1 MEPRN
6 CDCHDDK
13 PEIAAGPIARRDFF
27 KLGVGGALSLALASR
42 MTSSLFADDK
52 KPAKGNEKYDKPP
65 AQITPKAKSVIL
77 LWMDGGPS
85 QMDTWDPKGGANG
98 GSLKKVKTKI
108 DGCEFT
114 EPLAPLADVSD
125 RMAVL
130 RSMTSKEGNH
140 QRARYYL
147 HTGYPPTGTL
157 KHPSTGAVVSL
168 KRQNPNLDLPHFV
181 SVNNPSFGAGFLG
194 VSYGPFVIQDPGKPP
209 DNVAYAA
216 GIDAERFDRRM
227 KLLEKADQ
235 AFAASRGGVM
245 TEGKDAIYEKS
256 VKLMRSPLL
265 KAFDISEEG
274 ESVKQAYGIGDGVG
288 GADKKGN
295 AQRAGQRA
303 DKFGEGVLMA
313 RRLVEVGVPFVEVT
327 LGGWDTHQDNFGRVS
342 GLCGSLAPAFAAL
355 IKDLEDRHLLDST
368 LVLCMGEF
376 GRTPRINPNDGRDH
390 FPNCFSV
397 AMAGGG
403 VRGGQ
408 VIGATADDGMSV
420 VKDPWAVPDLM
431 ATICTALGIDHTE
444 WFQTPVGRPIQIANK
459 GRVIEGLLG

>member
-13 PEIAAGPIARRDFF
+13 PEIAQGPIARRDFF

-65 AQITPKAKSVIL
+65 VQITPKAKSIIL
-77 LWMDGGPS
+77 LWLDGGPS
-85 QMDTWDPKGGANG
+85 QIDTFDPKGGVNG
-98 GSLKKVKTKI
+98 GTLKKVKTRI

-114 EPLAPLADVSD
+114 EPFAPLAEVAD
-125 RMAVL
+125 RMTVL

-157 KHPSTGAVVSL
+157 KHPSAGAMVAL
-168 KRQNPNLDLPHFV
+168 KKQNPNLDIPHFV

-194 VSYGPFVIQDPGKPP
+194 VSYGPFVVQDPSKPP

-216 GIDAERFDRRM
+216 GIDAERFDRRL

-235 AFAASRGGVM
+235 AFAASRGGLM

-256 VKLMRSPLL
+256 VKMMRSPLL
-265 KAFDISEEG
+265 KAFDISEES
-274 ESVKQAYGIGDGVG
+274 ETMKKSYGIGDGMG
-288 GADKKGN
+288 GAGRGGGAK
-295 AQRAGQRA
+295 AGQRG
-303 DKFGEGVLMA
+303 DKFAEGVLMA

-327 LGGWDTHQDNFGRVS
+327 LGGWDTHDDGFNRITSLGN
-342 GLCGSLAPAFAAL
+342 SLAPAMAAL
-355 IKDLEDRHLLDST
+355 IKDLEDRNLLEST
-368 LVLCMGEF
+368 MVVCMGEF
-376 GRTPRINPNDGRDH
+376 GRTPRIDDGREGRGH

-397 AMAGGG
+397 LAAGGG
-403 VRGGQ
+403 VKGGQ

-420 VKDPWAVPDLM
+420 VKSPWAVPDLM
-431 ATICTALGIDHTE
+431 ATLCTAIGIDHTE

-459 GRVIEGLLG
+459 GRVIEGLLT